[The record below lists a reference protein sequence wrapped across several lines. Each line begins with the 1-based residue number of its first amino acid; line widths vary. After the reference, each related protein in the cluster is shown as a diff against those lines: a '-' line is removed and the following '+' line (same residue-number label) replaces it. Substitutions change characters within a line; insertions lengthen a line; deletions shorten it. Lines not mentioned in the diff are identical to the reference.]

1 MKLSEARN
9 IAVNTCYLLQPF
21 CEKINIAGSIRRKKE
36 FVKDIEIICLPKT
49 ITTSQDTLFGGGEG
63 IEEISPDFIKT
74 VNSLGEIIKGK
85 ATGKY
90 VKIKL
95 DSGVVL
101 DLFIPEP
108 SDYYRQYA
116 IRTGSAQFSQMVIAT
131 GWLKKGWCGTKDGL
145 RLQSECEG
153 KKGNDGKTVWKCKV
167 KNPTLPPVW
176 QSEEEFFEWIGAP
189 YLPAERRFM

>member
-21 CEKINIAGSIRRKKE
+21 CEKINIAGSIRRKQE
-36 FVKDIEIICLPKT
+36 FVKDIEIVCLPKLAAIVET
-49 ITTSQDTLFGGGEG
+49 DLFGASKHTFQR
-63 IEEISPDFIKT
+63 SPDFINEVLKIGQ
-74 VNSLGEIIKGK
+74 VIKGK
-85 ATGKY
+85 PDGKY
-90 VKIKL
+90 MQIRL
-95 DSGVVL
+95 DGGVL
-101 DLFIPEP
+101 DLFIPDA

-189 YLPAERRFM
+189 YLPAEKRFM